1 MKNMTKSTKIILC
14 VIAAT
19 LVLCAVI
26 IAVSVGI
33 NHKKEQPTAPVI
45 SDTTETAATS
55 SFFDIDDPTQT
66 TETTT
71 DATAALAKEILGK
84 WTDSAGMSGY
94 EFFEGGKVTVTY
106 FNLTVPILNLPL
118 SGTADGTYSLNGD
131 RLSISYSIYTK
142 AINFEFIAKVENS
155 QLSLKN
161 LEDGDVSIYMRGTPE
176 MASEIPQDG
185 SVDDELTGT
194 WGSADATMRY
204 QFDGNGIVVMAF
216 ANADLPQ
223 VSRKP
228 VSGSYTGV
236 YVTNGSE
243 LTIQFLRDGERAT
256 QKYSYS
262 AGTKTLSLTDNKG
275 NTILFLRDGIGAL
288 PEGTSN
294 EEDLIGK
301 WRDSTGARGYRFMD
315 GGLVEITYVDI
326 NIPVVN
332 IPINGSFRG
341 SYEVEGNTL
350 TLRYSA
356 YTRSVTETFTF
367 SVSGNALTLT
377 NTETGAVS
385 TYTKS

>member
-1 MKNMTKSTKIILC
+1 MKKMTKSTKIILC

-26 IAVSVGI
+26 IAVSVGVH
-33 NHKKEQPTAPVI
+33 HKKAQPSTQPVPDV
-45 SDTTETAATS
+45 SSASTTT
-55 SFFDIDDPTQT
+55 SFFDIDSPTDQS
-66 TETTT
+66 EPVT
-71 DATAALAKEILGK
+71 DAAASLQKALLGK

-118 SGTADGTYSLNGD
+118 SGTADGSYTLEGD
-131 RLSISYSIYTK
+131 RLAISYSIYTK
-142 AINFEFIAKVENS
+142 AINYVFIASVENN

-161 LEDGDVSIYMRGTPE
+161 TEDGKTSVYMRGVPE
-176 MASEIPQDG
+176 MASEIPQNG
-185 SVDDELTGT
+185 AVDDELTGT

-204 QFDGNGIVVMAF
+204 QFDGNGIVIMAF
-216 ANADLPQ
+216 AKAELPQ
-223 VSRKP
+223 VSRKA

-243 LTIQFLRDGERAT
+243 LTIQFLFDGERAT
-256 QKYSYS
+256 QKYEYS

-288 PEGTSN
+288 PENTSR

-301 WRDSTGARGYRFMD
+301 WRDATGSRGYRFMD

-326 NIPVVN
+326 NIPVIN

-341 SYEVEGNTL
+341 SYEVSGDTL
-350 TLRYSA
+350 MLRYSA
-356 YTRSVTETFTF
+356 YTRSVTEKFTF
-367 SVSGNALTLT
+367 SVSENALTLT
-377 NTETGAVS
+377 NTETGVVS
-385 TYTKS
+385 SYTRS

>member
-1 MKNMTKSTKIILC
+1 MKNMTKSTKVILC

-19 LVLCAVI
+19 LLLCAVI
-26 IAVSVGI
+26 IAVSVGLH
-33 NHKKEQPTAPVI
+33 HKIEEPVTQALPD
-45 SDTTETAATS
+45 SSTAATTT
-55 SFFDIDDPTQT
+55 SFFDLDSS
-66 TETTT
+66 T
-71 DATAALAKEILGK
+71 DATEPSTEAASSLGKEILGK

-94 EFFEGGKVTVTY
+94 EFFENGKVTVTY

-118 SGTADGTYSLNGD
+118 SGTADGTYTLNGD
-131 RLSISYSIYTK
+131 RLEIAYSIYSK
-142 AINFEFIAKVENS
+142 AIDYRFTASVENNR
-155 QLSLKN
+155 LSLKN
-161 LEDGDVSIYMRGTPE
+161 LEDGDVSVYMRGTPE
-176 MASEIPQDG
+176 MASEIPQNG

-194 WGSADATMRY
+194 WGSADATMRF

-216 ANADLPQ
+216 AKAELPQ

-236 YVTNGSE
+236 YMTTGSE
-243 LTIQFLRDGERAT
+243 LTIQFLLDGERAT
-256 QKYSYS
+256 QKYTYN

-288 PEGTSN
+288 PENTSR

-301 WRDSTGARGYRFMD
+301 WRDSTGSRGYRFMD

-326 NIPVVN
+326 NLPVIN

-341 SYEVEGNTL
+341 SYEVNGETV

-356 YTRSVTETFTF
+356 YTRSVTESFTF
-367 SVSGNALTLT
+367 SVSGSTLTLT
-377 NTETGAVS
+377 NTETGAVFV
-385 TYTKS
+385 YTRS